1 MAFVTPVIGTQTGLH
16 NSYNIDFTVGAG
28 KTNLLAD
35 VQLVQVLFRLVHFEL
50 KKPVAPPPG
59 DKSIGVDGKVGPT
72 TLRFIAH
79 WQRKAKSDGIKVLL
93 DGVFDPYRK
102 QGELSHIAHVSY
114 TFELL
119 NIICNNECVLQSMNN
134 YSNLPKRTD
143 IPTELRGEL
152 GLPSRLV
159 ARQYAS
165 EQG

>member
-28 KTNLLAD
+28 KTNVLTD
-35 VQLVQVLFRLVHFEL
+35 VQLVQVLLRLVHFEL
-50 KKPVAPPPG
+50 KKPVAPPAGEKP
-59 DKSIGVDGKVGPT
+59 IVVDGKLGQS
-72 TLRFIAH
+72 TLRYIAH
-79 WQRKAKSDGIKVLL
+79 WQRKAKADGIKVLL

-119 NIICNNECVLQSMNN
+119 NIICNNECVLQGMDN
-134 YSNLPKRTD
+134 YKNLPKRTD

-152 GLPSRLV
+152 GLPSRVV
-159 ARQYAS
+159 AKQYQR
-165 EQG
+165 EFG